1 MANKTFNLLDE
12 LNWITSGEPVSGDFR
27 TGNSIIP
34 GVANRVPRQLQGLIQ
49 AIAPMLSTDLGDFR
63 SIYIEEQEKLDL
75 RYNSIVILPK
85 KGGGEYA
92 IFQVER
98 TVANYRDKGY
108 CYVTNQTKTNIVI
121 DDIRDI
127 NDAKSQVTLAPGRS
141 IKLVP
146 FVYTS
151 RDTNLSVK
159 SESIGGFDGV
169 SLTSN
174 IETLPAPMSLP
185 KGITIWNTSTRA
197 RLIKKGNPDVNG
209 NNSGIMI
216 GISTGV
222 DVAAT
227 NGFSALL
234 IGINKLGVITLR
246 SSFNGAYIN
255 AYTEGDAEDGIITD
269 DRQVTADGRDANIQ
283 SGQIRWQ
290 PRYEIKP
297 TYNATSSKDGIVN
310 IFDER
315 VSPKDN
321 TVIGAQ
327 TYLAL
332 LDKLN
337 RLTSTVED
345 GRYTRNTSD
354 SQSKATTEDP
364 NTTRDSLILTNHR
377 NCPTEGRAYWVQT
390 YFNKNTRLRWQTATW
405 ADPNVRNGVTLV
417 YSRTAMG
424 EDGSNNQWTPWT
436 QINTPNQIDAAT
448 DNTFTGSN
456 TFNKSINVK
465 GLRENGGAH
474 INEGATNKN
483 APLYVDYEDNQL
495 VSNDSSVAYPLARV
509 KVNDSAFTTG
519 VVGNTRANNVTR
531 GYHSLVTPDGAKVW
545 SYMRNGDFVAN
556 HGDVINSNGEKLSD
570 AILYRGTTDNLDKSN
585 LQTGHYF
592 VGRTESD
599 KLRAQ
604 FIEEAAAQAI
614 TIPSDVDYQLLE
626 LNTAGQDMG
635 ILVGTGANVYL
646 RVNDT
651 GNNGG
656 EQSFPNVAWSQLIT
670 NRNVASTS
678 NVGAVKLASTW
689 KEQTQN
695 VVPVSMFRELVQKSI
710 LVGDGSYGENTNG
723 VNNLSNFEPWAS
735 SAVGTVDN
743 YQNIDT
749 HVRPGAYSSG
759 VILKLGQTN
768 NTNAKI
774 YIPHTQTKLHLDIG
788 QTRTMSR
795 QMCFYLRTS
804 YGDSTNKNDDGQKS
818 DWFKFLS
825 TDYFAGIPLPW
836 PAQWVPDGFLAMN
849 GAAFDKRRYPRLA
862 QLYPSGHL
870 PDLRGEFIRGWDA
883 NRGIDPG
890 RALLSWQK
898 DDDKARRADF
908 ASVDIG
914 GFEGV
919 FYNKNVDSSQTRV
932 YVPNA
937 ASTQFANTINNYD
950 ANAMVHTYK
959 IGTDAQRSRL
969 NPGENSW
976 YDYYVSLQWGS
987 GEQTRPRN
995 VAFQYIC
1002 YAA

>member
-1 MANKTFNLLDE
+1 MANKTFNLLNE

-98 TVANYRDKGY
+98 TLSNYRDKGY

-121 DDIRDI
+121 DDIRNI
-127 NDAKSQVTLAPGRS
+127 NDAKSQITLAPGRS
-141 IKLVP
+141 VKLVP

-159 SESIGGFDGV
+159 SESIGGFDGA

-185 KGITIWNTSTRA
+185 KGMTIWNTSTRA

-283 SGQIRWQ
+283 SGQSKWL

-310 IFDER
+310 IFDDR
-315 VSPKDN
+315 VTPKSN

-337 RLTSTVED
+337 RLTSTVENS
-345 GRYTRNTSD
+345 RYTRNTSD

-424 EDGSNNQWTPWT
+424 EDGSTNQWTPWT

-456 TFNKSINVK
+456 TFNKGINVK
-465 GLRENGGAH
+465 GLRANANAHVDEN
-474 INEGATNKN
+474 ATNGN
-483 APLYVDYEDNQL
+483 APLYVDYENNQL
-495 VSNDSSVAYPLARV
+495 ASNDGSYAYPLARV

-519 VVGNTRANNVTR
+519 VVGNTRANTVSK
-531 GYHSLVTPDGAKVW
+531 GYHSLVTPDGLRLW
-545 SYMRNGDFVAN
+545 FYFRNGDFLAN
-556 HGDVINSNGEKLSD
+556 SGDIINSNGEKLSD
-570 AILYRGTTDNLDKSN
+570 ALVWRGNTRTLDRAKLKS
-585 LQTGHYF
+585 GHYT
-592 VGRTESD
+592 VGWHGDD
-599 KLRAQ
+599 KLQAQ
-604 FIEEAAAQAI
+604 FIAEAEPQGI
-614 TIPSDVDYQLLE
+614 TIPASVDHQLLQI
-626 LNTAGQDMG
+626 NSNVQDFG
-635 ILVGTGANVYL
+635 ILVGGAQHIYL

-656 EQSFPNVAWSQLIT
+656 EQTYPNVSWSQLIT
-670 NRNVASTS
+670 NRNLASTTE
-678 NVGAVKLASTW
+678 VGAVKLASTW
-689 KEQTQN
+689 NEQTQN
-695 VVPVSMFRELVQKSI
+695 VVPVSMFRELIEKSV
-710 LVGDGSYGENTNG
+710 LVGDGNYDENTQG
-723 VNNLSNFEPWAS
+723 VTNLTNLEPWGS
-735 SAVGTVDN
+735 SAIGAVNN
-743 YQNIDT
+743 YQNIESHIRADV
-749 HVRPGAYSSG
+749 HHYGIV
-759 VILKLGQTN
+759 LKLGQNTY
-768 NTNAKI
+768 TNAKI
-774 YIPHTQTKLHLDIG
+774 YIPHANSTLYRDGTA
-788 QTRTMSR
+788 SR
-795 QMCFYLRTS
+795 LSCFYLRTS
-804 YGDSTNKNDDGQKS
+804 YQKNANDHGESDYKS

-836 PAQWVPDGFLAMN
+836 PAQWVPGGFLAMN
-849 GAAFDKRRYPRLA
+849 GATFDKSRYPRLA
-862 QLYPSGHL
+862 QLYPSGRL

-883 NRGIDPG
+883 NRGVDSG
-890 RALLSWQK
+890 RALLSWQNDAK
-898 DDDKARRADF
+898 KQTYIEFQHMDIQNSND
-908 ASVDIG
+908 SVING
-914 GFEGV
+914 EGH
-919 FYNKNVDSSQTRV
+919 QET
-932 YVPNA
+932 
-937 ASTQFANTINNYD
+937 
-950 ANAMVHTYK
+950 M
-959 IGTDAQRSRL
+959 
-969 NPGENSW
+969 
-976 YDYYVSLQWGS
+976 QWSDTGAGGS
-987 GEQTRPRN
+987 GQKGWFTQNVGKFNSYSVHAALGRQNDWYQMNDMLRKFWIGEGNETRPRN

>member
-98 TVANYRDKGY
+98 TLSNYRDKGY

-127 NDAKSQVTLAPGRS
+127 NDAKSQITLAPGRS

-159 SESIGGFDGV
+159 SESIGGFDGA

-209 NNSGIMI
+209 NNSGVMI

-246 SSFNGAYIN
+246 SSFNGAYTN

-283 SGQIRWQ
+283 SGQIKWQ

-310 IFDER
+310 IFDDR
-315 VSPKDN
+315 VTPKAN

-424 EDGSNNQWTPWT
+424 EDGANNQWTPWT

-456 TFNKSINVK
+456 TFNKGIKVK

-474 INEGATNKN
+474 VDEGATNKN
-483 APLYVDYEDNQL
+483 APLYVDYENNQL

-556 HGDVINSNGEKLSD
+556 HGDIITSGGEKLSD
-570 AILYRGTTDNLDKSN
+570 ALVWRGDTRKTDRTELKS
-585 LQTGHYF
+585 GHYT
-592 VGRTESD
+592 VGVQSDD
-599 KLRAQ
+599 KLQAQ
-604 FIEEAAAQAI
+604 FIAEAEAQNI
-614 TIPSDVDYQLLE
+614 TIPSSLDHQLLQV
-626 LNTAGQDMG
+626 NSPVQDFG
-635 ILVGTGANVYL
+635 LLIGGANYVYL

-656 EQSFPNVAWSQLIT
+656 DQSFPNVTWTQLIT
-670 NRNVASTS
+670 SRNLASTS
-678 NVGAVKLASTW
+678 NIGAVKLASSW

-695 VVPVSMFRELVQKSI
+695 VVPVSMFRELIEKSV
-710 LVGDGSYGENTNG
+710 LVGDGNYDDNTAG
-723 VNNLSNFEPWAS
+723 VSNLSNFEPWAS

-749 HVRPGAYSSG
+749 HVRPGAYSFG

-774 YIPHTQTKLHLDIG
+774 YIPHTQTKLHQDIG
-788 QTRTMSR
+788 PTRTMSR

-818 DWFKFLS
+818 DWFKFLA

-836 PAQWVPDGFLAMN
+836 PVHWVPDGFLAMN

-883 NRGIDPG
+883 NRGVDSG
-890 RALLSWQK
+890 RALLSWQN

-919 FYNKNVDSSQTRV
+919 FYTKNVNADDTRV
-932 YVPNA
+932 YVPNVKD
-937 ASTQFANTINNYD
+937 TQFARTIKNTNESWVY
-950 ANAMVHTYK
+950 TYK
-959 IGTDAQRSRL
+959 LGQDSQRGRM

-976 YDYYVSLQWGS
+976 YDYYISLQWGS

>member
-98 TVANYRDKGY
+98 TLANYRDKGY

-159 SESIGGFDGV
+159 AESIGGFDGV

-197 RLIKKGNPDVNG
+197 RLIKKGNPNVNG

-283 SGQIRWQ
+283 SGQIKWH

-310 IFDER
+310 IFDDR
-315 VSPKDN
+315 VSPKAN

-345 GRYTRNTSD
+345 SRYTRNTSD

-364 NTTRDSLILTNHR
+364 NITRDSLILTNHR

-456 TFNKSINVK
+456 TFNKGINVK

-474 INEGATNKN
+474 VNETASNTN
-483 APLYVDYEDNQL
+483 APLYVDYENSQL
-495 VSNDSSVAYPLARV
+495 VGNNSSVAYPLARV

-519 VVGNTRANNVTR
+519 VVGDNRNNNVTR

-545 SYMRNGDFVAN
+545 SYMRNGDFISN
-556 HGDVINSNGEKLSD
+556 HGDIITGTGEKLSE
-570 AILYRGTTDNLDKSN
+570 ALVYRGYSKTTNRSELKS
-585 LQTGHYF
+585 GHYV
-592 VGRTESD
+592 VGAQNEDTLRT
-599 KLRAQ
+599 Q
-604 FIEEAAAQAI
+604 FIDEAAAQNV
-614 TIPSDVDYQLLE
+614 TIRSDLDYQLLQV
-626 LNTAGQDMG
+626 NSDKQDFG
-635 ILVGTGANVYL
+635 ILVGTGADVFL

-656 EQSFPNVAWSQLIT
+656 DQSFPNVAWTQLIT
-670 NRNVASTS
+670 SRNLASTT
-678 NVGAVKLASTW
+678 NIGAVKLASTW

-695 VVPVSMFRELVQKSI
+695 VVPVSMFRELVEKSV
-710 LVGDGSYGENTNG
+710 LVGDGNYDENTRG
-723 VNNLSNFEPWAS
+723 VSNLSNLEPWGS
-735 SAVGTVDN
+735 SAVGIVNN
-743 YQNIDT
+743 YQNIES
-749 HVRPGAYSSG
+749 HVRPDAYG
-759 VILKLGQTN
+759 FGLILKLGQSIH
-768 NTNAKI
+768 TNAKI
-774 YIPHTQTKLHLDIG
+774 YIPHSGSKLHSDGGTNRL
-788 QTRTMSR
+788 
-795 QMCFYLRTS
+795 MCFFLRTS
-804 YGDSTNKNDDGQKS
+804 YGKNNTDKGENEHKS

-836 PAQWVPDGFLAMN
+836 PVQWVPDGFLAMN
-849 GAAFDKRRYPRLA
+849 GAPFDKRRYPRLA
-862 QLYPSGHL
+862 QLYPNGRL

-883 NRGIDPG
+883 NRGVDNNRP
-890 RALLSWQK
+890 LLSTQ
-898 DDDKARRADF
+898 DDAKKQTYIEFQHMDIQRSDP
-908 ASVDIG
+908 SVIRGDGDQSTMQWSGSGSNG
-914 GFEGV
+914 GEKGW
-919 FYNKNVDSSQTRV
+919 
-932 YVPNA
+932 
-937 ASTQFANTINNYD
+937 STQNVGIHNSYTMPLLTTGDPNGSQMNDMLRKFW
-950 ANAMVHTYK
+950 
-959 IGTDAQRSRL
+959 IGT
-969 NPGENSW
+969 GTE
-976 YDYYVSLQWGS
+976 
-987 GEQTRPRN
+987 TRPRN

>member
-63 SIYIEEQEKLDL
+63 SQYIEEQEKLDL

-98 TVANYRDKGY
+98 TLSNYRDKGY

-159 SESIGGFDGV
+159 SESIEGFDGA

-185 KGITIWNTSTRA
+185 KGITIWNTVTRA

-283 SGQIRWQ
+283 SGQSKWQ

-297 TYNATSSKDGIVN
+297 TYNASTTKDGIVN
-310 IFDER
+310 IFDDR
-315 VSPKDN
+315 VTPKAN

-345 GRYTRNTSD
+345 RRYTRNTSD

-456 TFNKSINVK
+456 TFNKGINVK
-465 GLRENGGAH
+465 GLRANAGAH
-474 INEGATNKN
+474 TTEGANNAN
-483 APLYVDYEDNQL
+483 APLYVDYENSQL
-495 VSNDSSVAYPLARV
+495 VSANGSYAYPLARV

-519 VVGNTRANNVTR
+519 VVGDNRNNNVTR

-545 SYMRNGDFVAN
+545 SYYRNGDFKASD
-556 HGDVINSNGEKLSD
+556 GDIINSNGEKLSD
-570 AILYRGTTDNLDKSN
+570 ALVYRGYSNKTDRTELKS
-585 LQTGHYF
+585 GHYI
-592 VGRTESD
+592 VGWHSND
-599 KLRAQ
+599 KLQGQ
-604 FIEEAAAQAI
+604 FIEEAAAQGL
-614 TIPSDVDYQLLE
+614 TIRENINHQLLQVNSE
-626 LNTAGQDMG
+626 KQDFG
-635 ILVGTGANVYL
+635 ILIGDAAEVYL

-656 EQSFPNVAWSQLIT
+656 EQTYPNVAWTQLIT
-670 NRNVASTS
+670 SKNVASTS
-678 NVGAVKLASTW
+678 SVGAVKLASTW

-695 VVPVSMFRELVQKSI
+695 VVPVSMFRELIEKSV
-710 LVGDGSYGENTNG
+710 LVGDGVYDSNSRG
-723 VNNLSNFEPWAS
+723 VTNLSNLEPWGS
-735 SAVGTVDN
+735 SA
-743 YQNIDT
+743 I
-749 HVRPGAYSSG
+749 GAIAGYAGIESHIRADIHPYG
-759 VILKLGQTN
+759 IIFKLGQN
-768 NTNAKI
+768 NYTNAKI
-774 YIPHTQTKLHLDIG
+774 YIPHGNSTLYKDG
-788 QTRTMSR
+788 DPSR
-795 QMCFYLRTS
+795 LSCFYLRTS
-804 YGDSTNKNDDGQKS
+804 HQKAANDRGESDYKS
-818 DWFKFLS
+818 DWFKYMS

-836 PAQWVPDGFLAMN
+836 PAHWVPGGFLAMN

-862 QLYPSGHL
+862 VLYPSGKL

-883 NRGIDPG
+883 NRGVDANRP
-890 RALLSWQK
+890 LLSNQ
-898 DDDKARRADF
+898 DDAKKQTYIEFQHMDIQRSDP
-908 ASVDIG
+908 SVIRGDGDQATMQWSGSGSNG
-914 GFEGV
+914 GEKGWSAQ
-919 FYNKNVDSSQTRV
+919 NVGIPNSYTMPLLTTGDPNGSQMNDMLRK
-932 YVPNA
+932 
-937 ASTQFANTINNYD
+937 FW
-950 ANAMVHTYK
+950 
-959 IGTDAQRSRL
+959 IGT
-969 NPGENSW
+969 GTE
-976 YDYYVSLQWGS
+976 
-987 GEQTRPRN
+987 TRPRN

>member
-98 TVANYRDKGY
+98 TLANYRDKGY

-121 DDIRDI
+121 DDICDI

-146 FVYTS
+146 FLYTS

-159 SESIGGFDGV
+159 AESIEGFDGA

-246 SSFNGAYIN
+246 SSFGGAYIN

-269 DRQVTADGRDANIQ
+269 DRQITADGRDANIQ
-283 SGQIRWQ
+283 SGQSKWQ

-297 TYNATSSKDGIVN
+297 TYNASTTKDGIVN

-315 VSPKDN
+315 VTPKAN

-345 GRYTRNTSD
+345 SRYTRNTSD
-354 SQSKATTEDP
+354 SQSKSTTEDP

-424 EDGSNNQWTPWT
+424 EDGSTNQWTPWT

-456 TFNKSINVK
+456 TFNKGINVK

-474 INEGATNKN
+474 VDEGATNKN
-483 APLYVDYEDNQL
+483 APLYADYENSQL
-495 VSNDSSVAYPLARV
+495 ASIDSSVAYPLARV
-509 KVNDSAFTTG
+509 KVNDGAFTTG
-519 VVGNTRANNVTR
+519 VVGKTKANNVTK
-531 GYHSLVTPDGAKVW
+531 GYHSLVTPDGMKLW

-556 HGDVINSNGEKLSD
+556 EGDVINSNGEKLSE
-570 AILYRGTTDNLDKSN
+570 ALVYRGYSNKTD
-585 LQTGHYF
+585 
-592 VGRTESD
+592 RTELKSGYYIVGWHSGD
-599 KLRAQ
+599 KLQGQ
-604 FIEEAAAQAI
+604 FIAEAAAQGL
-614 TIPSDVDYQLLE
+614 TIRENIDHQLLQV
-626 LNTAGQDMG
+626 NTEKQNFG
-635 ILVGTGANVYL
+635 ILVGDAAEVYL

-656 EQSFPNVAWSQLIT
+656 EQTYPNVAWTQLIT
-670 NRNVASTS
+670 SKNVASTN
-678 NVGAVKLASTW
+678 NVGVVKLASTW

-695 VVPVSMFRELVQKSI
+695 VVPVSMFKALIENTV
-710 LVGDGSYGENTNG
+710 LVGDGNYDENTQG
-723 VNNLSNFEPWAS
+723 VSNLSNLEPWGS
-735 SAVGTVDN
+735 SAIGVVNN
-743 YQNIDT
+743 YANIES
-749 HVRPGAYSSG
+749 HVRPDAYKFG
-759 VILKLGQTN
+759 VILKLGQGIH
-768 NTNAKI
+768 TNAKI
-774 YIPHTQTKLHLDIG
+774 YIPHSGSKLHLDG
-788 QTRTMSR
+788 GTNRL
-795 QMCFYLRTS
+795 MCFYLRTS
-804 YGDSTNKNDDGQKS
+804 YGKNNTDKGENEHKS

-825 TDYFAGIPLPW
+825 SDYFAGIPLPW
-836 PAQWVPDGFLAMN
+836 PVQWVPDGFLAMN
-849 GAAFDKRRYPRLA
+849 GASFDKRRYPRLA
-862 QLYPSGHL
+862 VLYPTGRL

-883 NRGIDPG
+883 NRGVDNNRP
-890 RALLSWQK
+890 LLSTQ
-898 DDDKARRADF
+898 DDAKKQTYIEFQHMDIQRSDP
-908 ASVDIG
+908 SVVIG
-914 GFEGV
+914 DGDQSTMQWSGSGANGGEKGW
-919 FYNKNVDSSQTRV
+919 
-932 YVPNA
+932 
-937 ASTQFANTINNYD
+937 STQNVGIHNSYTMPLLTTGDPNGSQMNDMLRKFW
-950 ANAMVHTYK
+950 
-959 IGTDAQRSRL
+959 IGKGT
-969 NPGENSW
+969 E
-976 YDYYVSLQWGS
+976 
-987 GEQTRPRN
+987 TRPRN

>member
-63 SIYIEEQEKLDL
+63 SQYIEEQEKLDL

-98 TVANYRDKGY
+98 TLSNYRDKGY

-283 SGQIRWQ
+283 SGQVKWQ

-310 IFDER
+310 IFDEH
-315 VSPKDN
+315 VTPKAN

-345 GRYTRNTSD
+345 RRYTRNTSD

-456 TFNKSINVK
+456 TFNKGINVK
-465 GLRENGGAH
+465 GLRENGGSH
-474 INEGATNKN
+474 INEDATNKN
-483 APLYVDYEDNQL
+483 APLYVDYENNQL

-556 HGDVINSNGEKLSD
+556 HGDIITSTGEKLSE
-570 AILYRGTTDNLDKSN
+570 ALVWRGNTRTLDRTALKS
-585 LQTGHYF
+585 GHYT
-592 VGRTESD
+592 VGVQSDD
-599 KLRAQ
+599 KLQAQ
-604 FIEEAAAQAI
+604 FIAEAEAQGL
-614 TIPSDVDYQLLE
+614 TIPSSLDHQLLQV
-626 LNTAGQDMG
+626 NSPVQDFG
-635 ILVGTGANVYL
+635 ILIGGANYVYL

-656 EQSFPNVAWSQLIT
+656 EQDAPNVAWSQLIT
-670 NRNVASTS
+670 SRNVASTS
-678 NVGAVKLASTW
+678 NVGAVKLATTW

-695 VVPVSMFRELVQKSI
+695 VVPVSMFRTLIENTI
-710 LVGDGSYGENTNG
+710 LVGDGNYDENTRG
-723 VNNLSNFEPWAS
+723 VSNLSNLEPWGS
-735 SAVGTVDN
+735 SAVGIVNN
-743 YQNIDT
+743 YQNIES
-749 HVRPGAYSSG
+749 HVRPDAYG
-759 VILKLGQTN
+759 FGIILKLGQSIH
-768 NTNAKI
+768 TNAKI
-774 YIPHTQTKLHLDIG
+774 YIPHSG
-788 QTRTMSR
+788 SR
-795 QMCFYLRTS
+795 LNYETPQNRSMCFYLRTS
-804 YGDSTNKNDDGQKS
+804 FQKTENDKGESEHKS

-825 TDYFAGIPLPW
+825 TDYLAGIPLPW
-836 PAQWVPDGFLAMN
+836 PLQEVPDGFLAMN
-849 GAAFDKRRYPRLA
+849 GAAFDKRRYPRLGM
-862 QLYPSGHL
+862 LYPNGRL

-890 RALLSWQK
+890 RALLSWQVDAK
-898 DDDKARRADF
+898 KQTYIEFQHMDIQRSDP
-908 ASVDIG
+908 SVIRGDGDQSTMQWSGSGSNG
-914 GFEGV
+914 GEKGW
-919 FYNKNVDSSQTRV
+919 
-932 YVPNA
+932 
-937 ASTQFANTINNYD
+937 STQNVGIYNSYTMPLLTTGDPNGSQMNDMLRKFW
-950 ANAMVHTYK
+950 
-959 IGTDAQRSRL
+959 IGT
-969 NPGENSW
+969 GTE
-976 YDYYVSLQWGS
+976 
-987 GEQTRPRN
+987 TRPRN

>member
-85 KGGGEYA
+85 KGGGEYS

-98 TVANYRDKGY
+98 TLSNYRDKGY

-146 FVYTS
+146 FLYTS

-159 SESIGGFDGV
+159 AESIDGFDGA

-197 RLIKKGNPDVNG
+197 RLIKKGNPYVNG

-297 TYNATSSKDGIVN
+297 TYNATSTKDGIVN

-315 VSPKDN
+315 VTPKAN

-345 GRYTRNTSD
+345 SRYTRNTSD

-364 NTTRDSLILTNHR
+364 NTTRDNLILTNHR

-456 TFNKSINVK
+456 TFNKGINVK

-474 INEGATNKN
+474 VNETASNTN
-483 APLYVDYEDNQL
+483 APLYVDYENSQL
-495 VSNDSSVAYPLARV
+495 VGNNSSVAYPLARV

-519 VVGNTRANNVTR
+519 VVGDNRNNNVTR

-545 SYMRNGDFVAN
+545 SYMRNGDFISN
-556 HGDVINSNGEKLSD
+556 HGDIITGTGEKLSE
-570 AILYRGTTDNLDKSN
+570 ALVYRGYSKTTNRSELKS
-585 LQTGHYF
+585 GHYV
-592 VGRTESD
+592 VGAQNEDTLRT
-599 KLRAQ
+599 Q
-604 FIEEAAAQAI
+604 FIDEAAAQNI
-614 TIPSDVDYQLLE
+614 TIRSDMDYQLLQV
-626 LNTAGQDMG
+626 NSDKQDFG
-635 ILVGTGANVYL
+635 ILVGTGADVFL

-656 EQSFPNVAWSQLIT
+656 DQSFPNVAWTQLIT
-670 NRNVASTS
+670 SRNLASTS
-678 NVGAVKLASTW
+678 NIGAVKLASTW

-695 VVPVSMFRELVQKSI
+695 VVPVSMFRELVEKSV
-710 LVGDGSYGENTNG
+710 LVGEGNYDENTLG
-723 VNNLSNFEPWAS
+723 VSNLSNLEPWGS
-735 SAVGTVDN
+735 SAVGIVNN
-743 YQNIDT
+743 YQNIES
-749 HVRPGAYSSG
+749 HVRPDAYG
-759 VILKLGQTN
+759 FGIILKLGQSIH
-768 NTNAKI
+768 TNAKI
-774 YIPHTQTKLHLDIG
+774 YIPHSGSKLHLDG
-788 QTRTMSR
+788 GTNRS
-795 QMCFYLRTS
+795 MCFFLRTS
-804 YGDSTNKNDDGQKS
+804 YGKNNTDKGENEHKS

-836 PAQWVPDGFLAMN
+836 PVQWVPDGFLAMN
-849 GAAFDKRRYPRLA
+849 GAPFDKRRYPRLA
-862 QLYPSGHL
+862 QLYSNGRL

-883 NRGIDPG
+883 NRGVDNNRP
-890 RALLSWQK
+890 LLSNQ
-898 DDDKARRADF
+898 DDAKKQTYIEFQHMDIQWSDP
-908 ASVDIG
+908 SVIRGDGDQSTMQWSGSGSNG
-914 GFEGV
+914 GEKGW
-919 FYNKNVDSSQTRV
+919 
-932 YVPNA
+932 
-937 ASTQFANTINNYD
+937 STQNVGIHNSYTMPLLTNGDPNGAQIND
-950 ANAMVHTYK
+950 MLRK
-959 IGTDAQRSRL
+959 FWIGT
-969 NPGENSW
+969 GTE
-976 YDYYVSLQWGS
+976 
-987 GEQTRPRN
+987 TRPRN

>member
-98 TVANYRDKGY
+98 TLANYRDKGY

-146 FVYTS
+146 FLYTS
-151 RDTNLSVK
+151 RDTALSVK
-159 SESIGGFDGV
+159 AESIEGFDGA

-283 SGQIRWQ
+283 SGQIKWQ

-297 TYNATSSKDGIVN
+297 TYNASTTKDGIVN
-310 IFDER
+310 IFDDR
-315 VSPKDN
+315 VTPKDN

-364 NTTRDSLILTNHR
+364 NTTRDSLILTNHH
-377 NCPTEGRAYWVQT
+377 NCPTKGRAYWVQT
-390 YFNKNTRLRWQTATW
+390 YFNKNIRLRWQTATW

-474 INEGATNKN
+474 VDEGATNKN
-483 APLYVDYEDNQL
+483 APLYVDYENNQL

-556 HGDVINSNGEKLSD
+556 HGDIINGTGEKLSE
-570 AILYRGTTDNLDKSN
+570 ALVYRGYSKTTNRSDLKS
-585 LQTGHYF
+585 GHYV
-592 VGRTESD
+592 VGAQNEDALRT
-599 KLRAQ
+599 Q
-604 FIEEAAAQAI
+604 FIDEAAAQDI
-614 TIPSDVDYQLLE
+614 TIRSDVDYQLLQV
-626 LNTAGQDMG
+626 NSDKQDFG
-635 ILVGTGANVYL
+635 ILVGTGADVYL

-651 GNNGG
+651 SNNGG

-670 NRNVASTS
+670 NRNIASTTS
-678 NVGAVKLASTW
+678 IGAVKLASTW

-695 VVPVSMFRELVQKSI
+695 VVPVSMFRELIEKSV
-710 LVGDGSYGENTNG
+710 LVGDGNYDENTRG
-723 VNNLSNFEPWAS
+723 VSNLSNLEPWGS
-735 SAVGTVDN
+735 SAIGVVNN
-743 YQNIDT
+743 YQNIES
-749 HVRPGAYSSG
+749 HVRPDAYRFG
-759 VILKLGQTN
+759 VILKLGQSIH
-768 NTNAKI
+768 TNAKI
-774 YIPHTQTKLHLDIG
+774 YIPHSGSKLHLDG
-788 QTRTMSR
+788 STNRL
-795 QMCFYLRTS
+795 MCFFLRTS
-804 YGDSTNKNDDGQKS
+804 YGKNNTDKGENEHKS
-818 DWFKFLS
+818 DWFKFLA

-836 PAQWVPDGFLAMN
+836 PVQWVPDGFLAMN
-849 GAAFDKRRYPRLA
+849 GATFDKRRYPRLA
-862 QLYPSGHL
+862 VLYPTGRL

-883 NRGIDPG
+883 NRGVDNNRP
-890 RALLSWQK
+890 LLSTQ
-898 DDDKARRADF
+898 DDAKKQTYIEFQHMDIQRSDP
-908 ASVDIG
+908 SVIRGDGDQSTMQWSGSGSNG
-914 GFEGV
+914 GEKGW
-919 FYNKNVDSSQTRV
+919 
-932 YVPNA
+932 
-937 ASTQFANTINNYD
+937 STQNVGIHNSYTMPLLTTGDPNGSQMNDMLRKFW
-950 ANAMVHTYK
+950 
-959 IGTDAQRSRL
+959 IGT
-969 NPGENSW
+969 GTE
-976 YDYYVSLQWGS
+976 
-987 GEQTRPRN
+987 TRPRN

>member
-27 TGNSIIP
+27 TGNSIIL

-98 TVANYRDKGY
+98 TLANYRDKGY

-146 FVYTS
+146 FLYTS

-159 SESIGGFDGV
+159 SESIGGFDGA

-197 RLIKKGNPDVNG
+197 RLIKKGNPEVNG

-255 AYTEGDAEDGIITD
+255 AYTEGDAEDGIIID

-315 VSPKDN
+315 VTPKAN

-345 GRYTRNTSD
+345 SRYTRNTSD

-405 ADPNVRNGVTLV
+405 SDPNVRNGVTLV

-456 TFNKSINVK
+456 TFNKGINVK

-474 INEGATNKN
+474 VNETASNTN
-483 APLYVDYEDNQL
+483 APLYVDYENSQL
-495 VSNDSSVAYPLARV
+495 VGNNSSVAYPLARV

-519 VVGNTRANNVTR
+519 VVGDNRNNNVTR

-545 SYMRNGDFVAN
+545 SYMRNGDFISN
-556 HGDVINSNGEKLSD
+556 HGDIITGTGEKLSE
-570 AILYRGTTDNLDKSN
+570 ALVYRGYSKTTNRSELKS
-585 LQTGHYF
+585 GHYV
-592 VGRTESD
+592 VGAQNEDTLRT
-599 KLRAQ
+599 Q
-604 FIEEAAAQAI
+604 FIDEAAAQNI
-614 TIPSDVDYQLLE
+614 TIRSDLDYQLLQV
-626 LNTAGQDMG
+626 NSYKQDFG
-635 ILVGTGANVYL
+635 ILVGTGADVFL

-656 EQSFPNVAWSQLIT
+656 DQSFPNVAWTQLIT
-670 NRNVASTS
+670 SRNLASTS
-678 NVGAVKLASTW
+678 NIGAVKLASTW

-695 VVPVSMFRELVQKSI
+695 VVPVSMFRELVEKSV
-710 LVGDGSYGENTNG
+710 LVGEGNYDENTRG
-723 VNNLSNFEPWAS
+723 VSNLSNLEPWGS
-735 SAVGTVDN
+735 SAIGIVNN

-749 HVRPGAYSSG
+749 HVRPDAYG
-759 VILKLGQTN
+759 FGIILKLGQSFH
-768 NTNAKI
+768 TNAKI
-774 YIPHTQTKLHLDIG
+774 YIPHSGSKLHLDG
-788 QTRTMSR
+788 GTNRS
-795 QMCFYLRTS
+795 MCFFLRTS
-804 YGDSTNKNDDGQKS
+804 YGKNNTDKGENEHKS

-836 PAQWVPDGFLAMN
+836 PVQWVPDGFLAMN
-849 GAAFDKRRYPRLA
+849 GAPFDKRRYPRLA
-862 QLYPSGHL
+862 QLYSNGRL

-883 NRGIDPG
+883 NRGVDNNRP
-890 RALLSWQK
+890 LLSNQ
-898 DDDKARRADF
+898 DDAKKQTYIEFQHMDIQRSDP
-908 ASVDIG
+908 SVIRGDGDQSTMQWSGSGSNG
-914 GFEGV
+914 GEKGW
-919 FYNKNVDSSQTRV
+919 
-932 YVPNA
+932 
-937 ASTQFANTINNYD
+937 STQNVGIHNSYTMPLLTTGDPNGSQMNDMLRKFW
-950 ANAMVHTYK
+950 
-959 IGTDAQRSRL
+959 IGT
-969 NPGENSW
+969 GTE
-976 YDYYVSLQWGS
+976 
-987 GEQTRPRN
+987 TRPRN

>member
-98 TVANYRDKGY
+98 TLSNYRDKGY

-121 DDIRDI
+121 NDIRDI

-141 IKLVP
+141 IKLIP

-159 SESIGGFDGV
+159 AESIEGFDGV

-197 RLIKKGNPDVNG
+197 RLIKKGTPEVNG

-255 AYTEGDAEDGIITD
+255 AYTEGDAEDGIIID

-283 SGQIRWQ
+283 SGQSRWQ

-315 VSPKDN
+315 VSPKSN

-345 GRYTRNTSD
+345 SRYTRNTSD
-354 SQSKATTEDP
+354 SQSKSTTEDP

-424 EDGSNNQWTPWT
+424 EDGANNQWTPWT
-436 QINTPNQIDAAT
+436 QINTANQIDAAT

-456 TFNKSINVK
+456 TFNKGIVAK
-465 GLRENGGAH
+465 GLRENAGAH
-474 INEGATNKN
+474 VNEGATNKN
-483 APLYVDYEDNQL
+483 APLYVDYENSQL
-495 VSNDSSVAYPLARV
+495 ASIDDSAAYPLARV

-531 GYHSLVTPDGAKVW
+531 GYHSLVTPDGTKVW

-556 HGDVINSNGEKLSD
+556 HGDIITGTGEKLSE
-570 AILYRGTTDNLDKSN
+570 ALVYRGYSKTTNRSELKSGYYVVGAQN
-585 LQTGHYF
+585 EDTLRTQF
-592 VGRTESD
+592 VD
-599 KLRAQ
+599 
-604 FIEEAAAQAI
+604 EAAAQNI
-614 TIPSDVDYQLLE
+614 TIRSDLDYQLLQV
-626 LNTAGQDMG
+626 NSDKQDFG
-635 ILVGTGANVYL
+635 ILVGTSDAVFL

-656 EQSFPNVAWSQLIT
+656 DQSFPNVAWTQLIT
-670 NRNVASTS
+670 SRNLASTT
-678 NVGAVKLASTW
+678 NIGAVKLASTW

-695 VVPVSMFRELVQKSI
+695 VVPVSMFRELVEKSV
-710 LVGDGSYGENTNG
+710 LVGDGNYDENTRG
-723 VNNLSNFEPWAS
+723 VSNLSNLEPWGS
-735 SAVGTVDN
+735 SAVGIVNN
-743 YQNIDT
+743 YQNIES
-749 HVRPGAYSSG
+749 HVRPDAYG
-759 VILKLGQTN
+759 FGIILKLGQSIH
-768 NTNAKI
+768 TNAKI
-774 YIPHTQTKLHLDIG
+774 YIPHSGSKLHSDGGTNRL
-788 QTRTMSR
+788 
-795 QMCFYLRTS
+795 MCFFLRTS
-804 YGDSTNKNDDGQKS
+804 YGKNNTDKGENEHKS

-836 PAQWVPDGFLAMN
+836 PVQWVPDGFLAMN
-849 GAAFDKRRYPRLA
+849 GAPFDKRRYPRLA
-862 QLYPSGHL
+862 QLYSNGRL

-883 NRGIDPG
+883 NRGVDNNRP
-890 RALLSWQK
+890 LLSNQ
-898 DDDKARRADF
+898 DDAKKQTYIEFQHMDIQRSDP
-908 ASVDIG
+908 SVIRGDGDQSTMQWSGSGSNG
-914 GFEGV
+914 GEKGW
-919 FYNKNVDSSQTRV
+919 
-932 YVPNA
+932 
-937 ASTQFANTINNYD
+937 STQNVGIHNSYTMPLLTTGDPNGSQMNDMLRKFW
-950 ANAMVHTYK
+950 
-959 IGTDAQRSRL
+959 IGT
-969 NPGENSW
+969 GTE
-976 YDYYVSLQWGS
+976 
-987 GEQTRPRN
+987 TRPRN

>member
-98 TVANYRDKGY
+98 TLSNYRDKGY

-159 SESIGGFDGV
+159 SESIEGFDGA

-222 DVAAT
+222 DTAAT

-283 SGQIRWQ
+283 SGQSKWQ

-315 VSPKDN
+315 VSPKAN

-345 GRYTRNTSD
+345 SRYTRNTSD

-364 NTTRDSLILTNHR
+364 NITRDSLILTNHR

-424 EDGSNNQWTPWT
+424 EDGANNQWTPWT

-456 TFNKSINVK
+456 TFNKGINVK
-465 GLRENGGAH
+465 GLRANAGAH
-474 INEGATNKN
+474 ITEGANNAN
-483 APLYVDYEDNQL
+483 APLYVDYENSQL
-495 VSNDSSVAYPLARV
+495 MSADGSHAYPLARV
-509 KVNDSAFTTG
+509 KLNDSAFTTG
-519 VVGNTRANNVTR
+519 VVGSNRNNTVTK
-531 GYHSLVTPDGAKVW
+531 GYHSLVTPDGMKLW
-545 SYMRNGDFVAN
+545 SYFRNGDFIAN
-556 HGDVINSNGEKLSD
+556 HGDIINGTGEKLSD
-570 AILYRGTTDNLDKSN
+570 ALVWRGNTRTLGRSN
-585 LQTGHYF
+585 LKSGHYT
-592 VGRTESD
+592 VGTQSDD
-599 KLRAQ
+599 KLQAQ
-604 FIEEAAAQAI
+604 FIAEAKPQGI
-614 TIPSDVDYQLLE
+614 TIPASVDHQLLQI
-626 LNTAGQDMG
+626 NSNIQDFG
-635 ILVGTGANVYL
+635 ILVGGAQHIYL

-656 EQSFPNVAWSQLIT
+656 EQTYPNVSWSQLIT
-670 NRNVASTS
+670 NRNLASTTE
-678 NVGAVKLASTW
+678 VGAVKLASTW
-689 KEQTQN
+689 DEQTQN
-695 VVPVSMFRELVQKSI
+695 VVPVSMFRELIKKSV
-710 LVGDGSYGENTNG
+710 LVEDGNYGENTLG
-723 VNNLSNFEPWAS
+723 VTNLTNLEPWGS
-735 SAVGTVDN
+735 SAIGAVNN
-743 YQNIDT
+743 YQNIESHIRADV
-749 HVRPGAYSSG
+749 HHYGIV
-759 VILKLGQTN
+759 LKLGQSTY
-768 NTNAKI
+768 TNAKI
-774 YIPHTQTKLHLDIG
+774 YIPHANSTLYRDGTA
-788 QTRTMSR
+788 SR
-795 QMCFYLRTS
+795 LSCFYLRTS
-804 YGDSTNKNDDGQKS
+804 YQKNANDHGESDYKS

-836 PAQWVPDGFLAMN
+836 PAQWVPGGFLAMN
-849 GAAFDKRRYPRLA
+849 GATFDKSRYPRLA
-862 QLYPSGHL
+862 QLYSSGRL

-883 NRGIDPG
+883 NRGVDANRP
-890 RALLSWQK
+890 LLSTQDDAKKQTYIEFQHMDIQNSDSGILRGDGDISTMQWSENGYYGGEKGWSTRNVGKYNSYSVAASLQK
-898 DDDKARRADF
+898 DAYAYQMNDMLRKF
-908 ASVDIG
+908 W
-914 GFEGV
+914 
-919 FYNKNVDSSQTRV
+919 
-932 YVPNA
+932 
-937 ASTQFANTINNYD
+937 
-950 ANAMVHTYK
+950 
-959 IGTDAQRSRL
+959 IGT
-969 NPGENSW
+969 GTE
-976 YDYYVSLQWGS
+976 
-987 GEQTRPRN
+987 TRPRN

>member
-98 TVANYRDKGY
+98 TLANYRDKGY

-146 FVYTS
+146 FLYTS
-151 RDTNLSVK
+151 RDTNLNVK
-159 SESIGGFDGV
+159 AESIEGFDGV

-174 IETLPAPMSLP
+174 LETLPAPMSLP
-185 KGITIWNTSTRA
+185 KGITVWNTSTRA

-222 DVAAT
+222 DTSAT

-246 SSFNGAYIN
+246 SSFGGAYNN

-283 SGQIRWQ
+283 SGQSKWQ

-297 TYNATSSKDGIVN
+297 TYNASTTKDGIVN
-310 IFDER
+310 IFDDR
-315 VSPKDN
+315 VTPKAN

-345 GRYTRNTSD
+345 SRYTRNTSD
-354 SQSKATTEDP
+354 SQSKSTTEDP

-456 TFNKSINVK
+456 TFNKGINVK

-474 INEGATNKN
+474 VDEGATNKN
-483 APLYVDYEDNQL
+483 APLYVDYENNQL

-519 VVGNTRANNVTR
+519 VVGNTRSNNVTR

-545 SYMRNGDFVAN
+545 SYMRNGDFISN
-556 HGDVINSNGEKLSD
+556 HGDVINSNGEKLSE
-570 AILYRGTTDNLDKSN
+570 ALVYRGYSKTTNRSDLKS
-585 LQTGHYF
+585 GHYV
-592 VGRTESD
+592 VGAQNEDTLRT
-599 KLRAQ
+599 Q
-604 FIEEAAAQAI
+604 FIDEAAAQDI
-614 TIPSDVDYQLLE
+614 TIRSDIDYQLLQV
-626 LNTAGQDMG
+626 NSDKQDFG
-635 ILVGTGANVYL
+635 ILVGTGDSVYL

-670 NRNVASTS
+670 SRNIASTS
-678 NVGAVKLASTW
+678 NIGAVKLASTW

-695 VVPVSMFRELVQKSI
+695 VVPVSMFKDLVGKSV
-710 LVGDGSYGENTNG
+710 LVGDGNYDENTRG
-723 VNNLSNFEPWAS
+723 VSNLSNLEPWGS
-735 SAVGTVDN
+735 SAVGIVNN
-743 YQNIDT
+743 YQNIES
-749 HVRPGAYSSG
+749 HVRPDAYDFG
-759 VILKLGQTN
+759 VILKLGQNN

-774 YIPHTQTKLHLDIG
+774 YIPHSGSKLHLDG
-788 QTRTMSR
+788 GTNRL
-795 QMCFYLRTS
+795 MCFFLRTS
-804 YGDSTNKNDDGQKS
+804 YGKNNTDKGENEHKS

-849 GAAFDKRRYPRLA
+849 GAPFDKRRYPRLA
-862 QLYPSGHL
+862 QLYHSGTL

-883 NRGIDPG
+883 NRGVDANRG
-890 RALLSWQK
+890 LLSHQNDAK
-898 DDDKARRADF
+898 KETYIEF
-908 ASVDIG
+908 QHMDIQNSDQAIVRGEGSQSTMQWSERGEYG
-914 GFEGV
+914 GERGWSTRNV
-919 FYNKNVDSSQTRV
+919 GKYNSYST
-932 YVPNA
+932 A
-937 ASTQFANTINNYD
+937 ASLIQNTY
-950 ANAMVHTYK
+950 TYQMNDLLRK
-959 IGTDAQRSRL
+959 FWIGEG
-969 NPGENSW
+969 NE
-976 YDYYVSLQWGS
+976 
-987 GEQTRPRN
+987 TRPRN

>member
-98 TVANYRDKGY
+98 TLSNYRDKGY

-159 SESIGGFDGV
+159 AESIEGFDGA

-255 AYTEGDAEDGIITD
+255 AYTEGDAEDGIIID
-269 DRQVTADGRDANIQ
+269 DRQITADGRDANIQ

-315 VSPKDN
+315 VSPKAN

-345 GRYTRNTSD
+345 SRYTRNTSD

-456 TFNKSINVK
+456 TFNKGINVK
-465 GLRENGGAH
+465 GLRENGGSH
-474 INEGATNKN
+474 INEDATNKN
-483 APLYVDYEDNQL
+483 APLYVDYENNQL
-495 VSNDSSVAYPLARV
+495 VSSDSSVAYPLARV

-519 VVGNTRANNVTR
+519 VVGNTRASNVTR

-556 HGDVINSNGEKLSD
+556 HGDIITGTGEKLSE
-570 AILYRGTTDNLDKSN
+570 ALVYRGYSKTTNRSELKS
-585 LQTGHYF
+585 GHYI
-592 VGRTESD
+592 VGAQNEDTLRT
-599 KLRAQ
+599 Q
-604 FIEEAAAQAI
+604 FIDEADAQNI
-614 TIPSDVDYQLLE
+614 TIRSDMDYQLLQV
-626 LNTAGQDMG
+626 NSYKQDFG
-635 ILVGTGANVYL
+635 ILVGTGADVFL

-656 EQSFPNVAWSQLIT
+656 DQSFPNVAWTQLIT
-670 NRNVASTS
+670 SRNLASTT
-678 NVGAVKLASTW
+678 NIGAVKLASTW

-695 VVPVSMFRELVQKSI
+695 VVPVSMFRELVEKSV
-710 LVGDGSYGENTNG
+710 LVGDGVYDENTRG
-723 VNNLSNFEPWAS
+723 VSNLSNLEPWGS

-743 YQNIDT
+743 YQNIES
-749 HVRPGAYSSG
+749 HVRPDAYG
-759 VILKLGQTN
+759 FGIILKLGQSIH
-768 NTNAKI
+768 TNAKI
-774 YIPHTQTKLHLDIG
+774 YIPHSGSKLHLDG
-788 QTRTMSR
+788 GTNRS
-795 QMCFYLRTS
+795 MCFFLRTS
-804 YGDSTNKNDDGQKS
+804 YGKNNTDKGENEHKS

-836 PAQWVPDGFLAMN
+836 PVQWVPDGFLTMN
-849 GAAFDKRRYPRLA
+849 GAPFDKRRYPRLA
-862 QLYPSGHL
+862 QLYSNGRL

-883 NRGIDPG
+883 NRGVDNNRP
-890 RALLSWQK
+890 LLSNQ
-898 DDDKARRADF
+898 DDAKKQTYIEFQHMDIQQSNH
-908 ASVDIG
+908 SVIRGDGDQSTMQWSDSGSKG
-914 GFEGV
+914 GEKGW
-919 FYNKNVDSSQTRV
+919 
-932 YVPNA
+932 
-937 ASTQFANTINNYD
+937 STQNVGIYNSYTMPLLTTGDPNGSQMNDMLRKFW
-950 ANAMVHTYK
+950 
-959 IGTDAQRSRL
+959 IGT
-969 NPGENSW
+969 GTE
-976 YDYYVSLQWGS
+976 
-987 GEQTRPRN
+987 TRPRN

>member
-98 TVANYRDKGY
+98 TLSNYRDKGY

-127 NDAKSQVTLAPGRS
+127 NDTKSQVTLAPGRS
-141 IKLVP
+141 IKLIP

-159 SESIGGFDGV
+159 AESIEGFDGI

-185 KGITIWNTSTRA
+185 KGITVWNTSTRA

-283 SGQIRWQ
+283 SGQSKWQ

-315 VSPKDN
+315 VSPKAN

-345 GRYTRNTSD
+345 SRYTRNTSD

-424 EDGSNNQWTPWT
+424 EDGANNQWTPWT

-456 TFNKSINVK
+456 TFNKGIVAK

-483 APLYVDYEDNQL
+483 APLYVDYENNQL
-495 VSNDSSVAYPLARV
+495 LSIDDSVAYPLARV

-556 HGDVINSNGEKLSD
+556 HGDVITSGGEKLSE
-570 AILYRGTTDNLDKSN
+570 ALVYRGTTENLDRSN

-592 VGRTESD
+592 VGRTAND
-599 KLRAQ
+599 KLRSQ
-604 FIEEAAAQAI
+604 FIEEASAQDI
-614 TIPSDVDYQLLE
+614 TISDKIDYQLLE

-635 ILVGTGANVYL
+635 ILVGDAGLVYL

-656 EQSFPNVAWSQLIT
+656 EQTYPNVAWTQLIT
-670 NRNVASTS
+670 NKNVASTS
-678 NVGAVKLASTW
+678 KIGAVQLASTW
-689 KEQTQN
+689 KEKTQN
-695 VVPVSMFRELVQKSI
+695 VVPVSMFRTLIENCV
-710 LVGDGSYGENTNG
+710 LVGDGSYDENSAG
-723 VNNLSNFEPWAS
+723 VSNLSNLEPWGS
-735 SAVGTVDN
+735 SAVGMVND
-743 YQNIDT
+743 YQNIES
-749 HVRPGAYSSG
+749 HVRPDTYRYG
-759 VILKLGQTN
+759 VILKLGSGRF
-768 NTNAKI
+768 TNAKI
-774 YIPHTQTKLHLDIG
+774 YIPHSTSDVAHNSNQRRL
-788 QTRTMSR
+788 S
-795 QMCFYLRTS
+795 CFYLRTS
-804 YGDSTNKNDDGQKS
+804 YGKNATDRGESDYKS
-818 DWFKFLS
+818 DWFKYLS

-836 PAQWVPDGFLAMN
+836 PLQEVPDGFLAMN
-849 GAAFDKRRYPRLA
+849 GATFDKRRYPRLA
-862 QLYPSGHL
+862 MLYPSGKL

-883 NRGIDPG
+883 NRGVDPG
-890 RALLSWQK
+890 RDLLSWQV
-898 DDDKARRADF
+898 DDDKKRRVDF
-908 ASVDIG
+908 SSVDVG
-914 GFEGV
+914 GYEGV
-919 FYNKNVDSSQTRV
+919 FYDKNVDSSQTRV
-932 YVPNA
+932 YVPNQ
-937 ASTQFANTINNYD
+937 TQAVYGNKITNSND
-950 ANAMVHTYK
+950 SWVHTYK
-959 IGTDAQRSRL
+959 VGTPSQRGKL
-969 NPGENSW
+969 IPGENSW

-987 GEQTRPRN
+987 GDQTRPRN

>member
-98 TVANYRDKGY
+98 TLSNYRDKGY

-197 RLIKKGNPDVNG
+197 RLIKKGNPEVNG

-255 AYTEGDAEDGIITD
+255 AYTEGDAEDGIIID

-283 SGQIRWQ
+283 SGQSKWQ

-310 IFDER
+310 IFDDR
-315 VSPKDN
+315 VTPKAN

-345 GRYTRNTSD
+345 RRYTRNTSD

-424 EDGSNNQWTPWT
+424 EDGSTNQWTPWT

-456 TFNKSINVK
+456 TFNKGINVK

-474 INEGATNKN
+474 INEDATNKN

-545 SYMRNGDFVAN
+545 SYMRNGDFIAN
-556 HGDVINSNGEKLSD
+556 HGDVINSNGEKLSN

-604 FIEEAAAQAI
+604 FIEEAAAQDI

-710 LVGDGSYGENTNG
+710 LVGDGNYDENTKG
-723 VNNLSNFEPWAS
+723 VSNLSNFEPWAS

-749 HVRPGAYSSG
+749 HVRPGAYSFG
-759 VILKLGQTN
+759 IILKLGQTN

-795 QMCFYLRTS
+795 MMCFYLRTS

-836 PAQWVPDGFLAMN
+836 PVQWVPDGFLSMN
-849 GAAFDKRRYPRLA
+849 GAAFDKRRYSRLA

-883 NRGIDPG
+883 NRGIDSG
-890 RALLSWQK
+890 RALLSWQNDAK
-898 DDDKARRADF
+898 KQTYIEFQHMDIQNSNDSAINGEGHQETMQWSDTGEGGTGQKGWF
-908 ASVDIG
+908 TQNVGKFNSYSVHAALGRQNDWYQMNDMLRKFWIG
-914 GFEGV
+914 EG
-919 FYNKNVDSSQTRV
+919 T
-932 YVPNA
+932 
-937 ASTQFANTINNYD
+937 
-950 ANAMVHTYK
+950 
-959 IGTDAQRSRL
+959 
-969 NPGENSW
+969 E
-976 YDYYVSLQWGS
+976 
-987 GEQTRPRN
+987 TRPRN

>member
-63 SIYIEEQEKLDL
+63 SQYIEEQEKLDL

-98 TVANYRDKGY
+98 TLSNYRDKGY

-283 SGQIRWQ
+283 SGQVKWQ

-310 IFDER
+310 IFDEH
-315 VSPKDN
+315 VTPKAN

-345 GRYTRNTSD
+345 RRYTRNTSD

-456 TFNKSINVK
+456 TFNKGINVK
-465 GLRENGGAH
+465 GLRENGGSH
-474 INEGATNKN
+474 INEDATNKN
-483 APLYVDYEDNQL
+483 APLYVDYENNQL

-556 HGDVINSNGEKLSD
+556 HGDIITSTGEKLSE
-570 AILYRGTTDNLDKSN
+570 ALVWRGNTRTLDRTALKS
-585 LQTGHYF
+585 GHYT
-592 VGRTESD
+592 VGVQSDD
-599 KLRAQ
+599 KLQAQ
-604 FIEEAAAQAI
+604 FIAEAEAQGL
-614 TIPSDVDYQLLE
+614 TIPSSLDHQLLQV
-626 LNTAGQDMG
+626 NSPVQDFG
-635 ILVGTGANVYL
+635 ILIGSANYVYL

-656 EQSFPNVAWSQLIT
+656 EQDAPNVAWSQLIT
-670 NRNVASTS
+670 SRNVASTS
-678 NVGAVKLASTW
+678 NVGAVKLATTW

-695 VVPVSMFRELVQKSI
+695 VVPVSMFRTLIENTI
-710 LVGDGSYGENTNG
+710 LVGDGDYDENTRG
-723 VNNLSNFEPWAS
+723 VSNLSNLEPWGS
-735 SAVGTVDN
+735 SAVGIVNN
-743 YQNIDT
+743 YQNIES
-749 HVRPGAYSSG
+749 HVRPDAYG
-759 VILKLGQTN
+759 FGIILKLGQSIH
-768 NTNAKI
+768 TNAKI
-774 YIPHTQTKLHLDIG
+774 YIPHSG
-788 QTRTMSR
+788 SR
-795 QMCFYLRTS
+795 LNYETPQNRSMCFYLRTS
-804 YGDSTNKNDDGQKS
+804 FQKTENDKGESEHKS

-825 TDYFAGIPLPW
+825 TDYLAGIPLPW
-836 PAQWVPDGFLAMN
+836 PLQEVPDGFLAMN
-849 GAAFDKRRYPRLA
+849 GAAFDKRRYPRLGM
-862 QLYPSGHL
+862 LYPNGRL

-890 RALLSWQK
+890 RALLSWQV
-898 DDDKARRADF
+898 DDDKRRRVDF

-914 GFEGV
+914 GYEGT
-919 FYNKNVDSSQTRV
+919 FNDRYVDTSQTRV
-932 YVPNA
+932 YVPNQG
-937 ASTQFANTINNYD
+937 TQLGTSISNGPGSW
-950 ANAMVHTYK
+950 VHTYK
-959 IGTDAQRSRL
+959 IGTDAQRGKL

-987 GEQTRPRN
+987 GDQTRPRN

>member
-98 TVANYRDKGY
+98 TLSNYRDKGY

-255 AYTEGDAEDGIITD
+255 AYTEGDDEDGIITD

-283 SGQIRWQ
+283 SGQSKWH

-297 TYNATSSKDGIVN
+297 TYNATPSKDGIVN

-315 VSPKDN
+315 VSPKAN

-345 GRYTRNTSD
+345 SRYTKNTSD

-364 NTTRDSLILTNHR
+364 NTTRDSLILSNHR
-377 NCPTEGRAYWVQT
+377 NCPTEGHAYWVQT

-424 EDGSNNQWTPWT
+424 KDGSNNQWTPWT

-456 TFNKSINVK
+456 TFNKGINVK

-483 APLYVDYEDNQL
+483 APLYVDYENNQL

-519 VVGNTRANNVTR
+519 VVGNNRNNNVTR

-545 SYMRNGDFVAN
+545 SYMRNGDFISN
-556 HGDVINSNGEKLSD
+556 HGDIITGTGEKLSE
-570 AILYRGTTDNLDKSN
+570 ALVYRGYSKTTNRSDLKS
-585 LQTGHYF
+585 GHYV
-592 VGRTESD
+592 VGAQNEDTLRT
-599 KLRAQ
+599 Q
-604 FIEEAAAQAI
+604 FIDEAAAQNI
-614 TIPSDVDYQLLE
+614 TIRSDIDYQLLQV
-626 LNTAGQDMG
+626 NSNIQDFG
-635 ILVGTGANVYL
+635 ILVGSSDAVFL

-656 EQSFPNVAWSQLIT
+656 DQSFPNVTWTQLIT
-670 NRNVASTS
+670 SRNLASTT
-678 NVGAVKLASTW
+678 NIGAVKLASTW

-695 VVPVSMFRELVQKSI
+695 VVPVSMFRELVEKSV
-710 LVGDGSYGENTNG
+710 LVGDGNYDENTRG
-723 VNNLSNFEPWAS
+723 VSNLSNLEPWGS
-735 SAVGTVDN
+735 SAVGIVNN
-743 YQNIDT
+743 YQNIES
-749 HVRPGAYSSG
+749 HVRPDAYG
-759 VILKLGQTN
+759 FGIILKLGQSIH
-768 NTNAKI
+768 TNAKI
-774 YIPHTQTKLHLDIG
+774 YIPHSGSKLHSDGGTNRL
-788 QTRTMSR
+788 
-795 QMCFYLRTS
+795 MCFFLRTS
-804 YGDSTNKNDDGQKS
+804 YGKNNTDKGENEHKS

-836 PAQWVPDGFLAMN
+836 PVQWVPDGFLAMN
-849 GAAFDKRRYPRLA
+849 GAPFDKIRYPRLA
-862 QLYPSGHL
+862 QLYPNGRL

-883 NRGIDPG
+883 NRGVDNNRP
-890 RALLSWQK
+890 LLSTQ
-898 DDDKARRADF
+898 DDAKKQTYIEFQHMDIQQSDP
-908 ASVDIG
+908 SVIRGDGDQSTMQWSGSGSNG
-914 GFEGV
+914 GEKGW
-919 FYNKNVDSSQTRV
+919 
-932 YVPNA
+932 
-937 ASTQFANTINNYD
+937 STQNVGIYNSYTMPLLTTGDPNGSQMNDILRKFW
-950 ANAMVHTYK
+950 
-959 IGTDAQRSRL
+959 IGT
-969 NPGENSW
+969 GTE
-976 YDYYVSLQWGS
+976 
-987 GEQTRPRN
+987 TRPRN

>member
-85 KGGGEYA
+85 KGGGGYA

-98 TVANYRDKGY
+98 TLANYRDKGY

-146 FVYTS
+146 FLYTS
-151 RDTNLSVK
+151 RDTNLRVK
-159 SESIGGFDGV
+159 AESIEGFDGV

-185 KGITIWNTSTRA
+185 KGITVWNTSTRA

-283 SGQIRWQ
+283 SGQSKWQ

-297 TYNATSSKDGIVN
+297 TYNASTTKDGIVN
-310 IFDER
+310 IFDDR
-315 VSPKDN
+315 VTPKAN

-345 GRYTRNTSD
+345 SRYTRNTSD

-405 ADPNVRNGVTLV
+405 ADPNVRNGVTLL

-456 TFNKSINVK
+456 TFNKGINVK
-465 GLRENGGAH
+465 GLRANAGAH
-474 INEGATNKN
+474 VAEGATNNN
-483 APLYVDYEDNQL
+483 APLYVDYENSQLAVDNG
-495 VSNDSSVAYPLARV
+495 SNAYPLARV

-519 VVGNTRANNVTR
+519 VVGSTRANNVTK
-531 GYHSLVTPDGAKVW
+531 GYHSLVTPDGMKLW
-545 SYMRNGDFVAN
+545 SYMRNGDFLAN
-556 HGDVINSNGEKLSD
+556 HGDIINGTGEKLSD
-570 AILYRGTTDNLDKSN
+570 ALVYRGYSKTTNRSDLKS
-585 LQTGHYF
+585 GHYV
-592 VGRTESD
+592 VGVQNEDTLRT
-599 KLRAQ
+599 Q
-604 FIEEAAAQAI
+604 FIDEAAAQNI
-614 TIPSDVDYQLLE
+614 TIRSDMDYQLLQV
-626 LNTAGQDMG
+626 NSDKQDFG
-635 ILVGTGANVYL
+635 ILVGTGADVFL

-656 EQSFPNVAWSQLIT
+656 DQSFPNVTWTQLIT
-670 NRNVASTS
+670 SRNLASTS
-678 NVGAVKLASTW
+678 NIGAVKLASSW

-695 VVPVSMFRELVQKSI
+695 VVPVSMFRELIEKSV
-710 LVGDGSYGENTNG
+710 LVGDGNYDENTRG
-723 VNNLSNFEPWAS
+723 VSNLSNLEPWGS
-735 SAVGTVDN
+735 SAVGIVNN
-743 YQNIDT
+743 YQNIES
-749 HVRPGAYSSG
+749 HVRPDAYG
-759 VILKLGQTN
+759 FGIILKLGQSSH
-768 NTNAKI
+768 TNAKI
-774 YIPHTQTKLHLDIG
+774 YIPHSGSKLHSDGGTNRL
-788 QTRTMSR
+788 
-795 QMCFYLRTS
+795 MCFFLRTS
-804 YGDSTNKNDDGQKS
+804 YGKNNTDKGENEHKS

-836 PAQWVPDGFLAMN
+836 PVQWVPDGFLAMN
-849 GAAFDKRRYPRLA
+849 GAPFDKRRYPRLA
-862 QLYPSGHL
+862 QLYSNGRL

-883 NRGIDPG
+883 NRGVDNNRP
-890 RALLSWQK
+890 LLSNQ
-898 DDDKARRADF
+898 DDAKKQTYIEFQHMDIQRSDP
-908 ASVDIG
+908 SVIRGDGDQSTMQWSGSGSNG
-914 GFEGV
+914 GEKGW
-919 FYNKNVDSSQTRV
+919 
-932 YVPNA
+932 
-937 ASTQFANTINNYD
+937 STQNVGIHNSYTMPLLTTGDPNGSQMNDMLRKFW
-950 ANAMVHTYK
+950 
-959 IGTDAQRSRL
+959 IGT
-969 NPGENSW
+969 GTE
-976 YDYYVSLQWGS
+976 
-987 GEQTRPRN
+987 TRPRN

>member
-98 TVANYRDKGY
+98 TLSNYRDKGY
-108 CYVTNQTKTNIVI
+108 CYVTNQTKTDIVI

-141 IKLVP
+141 VKLIP

-185 KGITIWNTSTRA
+185 KGITLWNTSTRA

-283 SGQIRWQ
+283 SGQSKWL

-315 VSPKDN
+315 VSPKAN

-456 TFNKSINVK
+456 TFNKGINVK

-474 INEGATNKN
+474 INESATNKN

-519 VVGNTRANNVTR
+519 VVGSTRANNVTK
-531 GYHSLVTPDGAKVW
+531 GYHSLVTPDGMKLW

-556 HGDVINSNGEKLSD
+556 HGDVINSNNEKLSE
-570 AILYRGTTDNLDKSN
+570 ALVYRGYSKTTNRSDLKS
-585 LQTGHYF
+585 GHYV
-592 VGRTESD
+592 VGAQNEDTLRT
-599 KLRAQ
+599 Q
-604 FIEEAAAQAI
+604 FIDEAAAQDI
-614 TIPSDVDYQLLE
+614 TLPSDIDYQLLQV
-626 LNTAGQDMG
+626 NSDKQDFG

-656 EQSFPNVAWSQLIT
+656 EQSYPDVTWSQLIT
-670 NRNVASTS
+670 SRNVASTD

-689 KEQTQN
+689 KEQTRN
-695 VVPVSMFRELVQKSI
+695 VVPVSMFRELIENTV
-710 LVGDGSYGENTNG
+710 LVGDGNYDDNTAG
-723 VNNLSNFEPWAS
+723 VSNLSNFEPWAS

-749 HVRPGAYSSG
+749 HVRPGAYSFG

-774 YIPHTQTKLHLDIG
+774 YIPHTQTKLHQDIG
-788 QTRTMSR
+788 PTRTMSR

-804 YGDSTNKNDDGQKS
+804 YGNSTNKNDDGQKS

-825 TDYFAGIPLPW
+825 SDYFAGIPLPW
-836 PAQWVPDGFLAMN
+836 PVHWVPDGFLAMN

-862 QLYPSGHL
+862 QLYPSGRL

-883 NRGIDPG
+883 NRGVDSG
-890 RALLSWQK
+890 RYLLSYQ
-898 DDDKARRADF
+898 
-908 ASVDIG
+908 G
-914 GFEGV
+914 
-919 FYNKNVDSSQTRV
+919 
-932 YVPNA
+932 
-937 ASTQFANTINNYD
+937 D
-950 ANAMVHTYK
+950 AIRNITGS
-959 IGTDAQRSRL
+959 IGTDNGWIFRNPTGAIFDPYNGNNIQRLRALTTPEGLGNDGRSIGWI
-969 NPGENSW
+969 NFDASKVVPTANEN
-976 YDYYVSLQWGS
+976 
-987 GEQTRPRN
+987 RPRN

>member
-98 TVANYRDKGY
+98 TLLNYRDKGY

-151 RDTNLSVK
+151 RDTNLNVK
-159 SESIGGFDGV
+159 AESIGGFDGV

-185 KGITIWNTSTRA
+185 KGITVWNTSTRA

-255 AYTEGDAEDGIITD
+255 AYTEGDDEDGIITD

-283 SGQIRWQ
+283 SGQSKWQ

-315 VSPKDN
+315 VSPKAN

-345 GRYTRNTSD
+345 SRYTRNTSD

-377 NCPTEGRAYWVQT
+377 NCPTEGRVYWVQT

-424 EDGSNNQWTPWT
+424 ENGSNNQWTPWT

-456 TFNKSINVK
+456 TFNKGINVK

-474 INEGATNKN
+474 TNEGATNKN
-483 APLYVDYEDNQL
+483 APLYVDYENNQL

-556 HGDVINSNGEKLSD
+556 HGDIITGTGEKLSE
-570 AILYRGTTDNLDKSN
+570 ALVWRGNTRTLDRTELKS
-585 LQTGHYF
+585 GHYT
-592 VGRTESD
+592 VGVQSDD
-599 KLRAQ
+599 KLQAQ
-604 FIEEAAAQAI
+604 FIAEAKAQGL
-614 TIPSDVDYQLLE
+614 TIPSSLDHQLLQV
-626 LNTAGQDMG
+626 NSPVQDFG
-635 ILVGTGANVYL
+635 LLIGGANYVYL

-656 EQSFPNVAWSQLIT
+656 EQAAPNVAWSQLIT
-670 NRNVASTS
+670 SKNVATTD
-678 NVGAVKLASTW
+678 NVGAVKLATTW

-695 VVPVSMFRELVQKSI
+695 VVPVNMFRTLIENTI
-710 LVGDGSYGENTNG
+710 LVGDGTYDENTRG
-723 VNNLSNFEPWAS
+723 VSNLSNLEPWGS
-735 SAVGTVDN
+735 SAVGVVNN
-743 YQNIDT
+743 YTNIDS
-749 HVRPGAYSSG
+749 HVRQDAYPYG
-759 VILKLGQTN
+759 IAFKLGQSN
-768 NTNAKI
+768 YTNAKI
-774 YIPHTQTKLHLDIG
+774 YIPHSG
-788 QTRTMSR
+788 SR
-795 QMCFYLRTS
+795 LNYETPQKRSMCFYLRTS
-804 YGDSTNKNDDGQKS
+804 FQKTENDKGESEHKS

-825 TDYFAGIPLPW
+825 TDYLAGIPLPW
-836 PAQWVPDGFLAMN
+836 PVQWVPDGFLAMN

-862 QLYPSGHL
+862 LLYPSGNL

-883 NRGIDPG
+883 NRGIDLG
-890 RALLSWQK
+890 RALLSWQV
-898 DDDKARRADF
+898 DDDKRRRVDF

-914 GFEGV
+914 GYEGT
-919 FYNKNVDSSQTRV
+919 FNDRYVDTSQTRV
-932 YVPNA
+932 YVPNQG
-937 ASTQFANTINNYD
+937 TQPGTSISNGSGSR
-950 ANAMVHTYK
+950 VHTYK
-959 IGTDAQRSRL
+959 IGADSQRGKL

>member
-85 KGGGEYA
+85 KGGGEYT

-98 TVANYRDKGY
+98 TLSNYRDKGY

-141 IKLVP
+141 IKLIP

-159 SESIGGFDGV
+159 SESIGGFDGA

-197 RLIKKGNPDVNG
+197 RLIKKGNPEVNG

-283 SGQIRWQ
+283 SGQSRWQ

-310 IFDER
+310 IFDDR
-315 VSPKDN
+315 VTPKAN

-345 GRYTRNTSD
+345 RRYTRNTSD

-424 EDGSNNQWTPWT
+424 EDGANNQWTPWT
-436 QINTPNQIDAAT
+436 RINTPNQIDAAT

-456 TFNKSINVK
+456 TFNKGINVK
-465 GLRENGGAH
+465 GLRANAGAH
-474 INEGATNKN
+474 TTEDANNAN
-483 APLYVDYEDNQL
+483 APLYVDYENSQL
-495 VSNDSSVAYPLARV
+495 VSANGSYAYPLARV
-509 KVNDSAFTTG
+509 KVKDSAFTTG
-519 VVGNTRANNVTR
+519 VVGDTKANNVTG

-545 SYMRNGDFVAN
+545 SYYRNGDFKASD
-556 HGDVINSNGEKLSD
+556 GDIINSNGEKLSD
-570 AILYRGTTDNLDKSN
+570 ALVYRGYSNKTDRTELKS
-585 LQTGHYF
+585 GHYI
-592 VGRTESD
+592 VGWHSND
-599 KLRAQ
+599 ILQGQ
-604 FIEEAAAQAI
+604 FIEEAAAQGL
-614 TIPSDVDYQLLE
+614 TIRENIDHQLLQVNSE
-626 LNTAGQDMG
+626 KQDFG
-635 ILVGTGANVYL
+635 ILIGDAAEVYL

-656 EQSFPNVAWSQLIT
+656 EQTYPNVAWTQLIT
-670 NRNVASTS
+670 SKNVASTS
-678 NVGAVKLASTW
+678 SVGAVKLASTW

-695 VVPVSMFRELVQKSI
+695 VVPVSMFRTLIENTI
-710 LVGDGSYGENTNG
+710 IVGDGNYDENTQG
-723 VNNLSNFEPWAS
+723 VSNLSNLEPWGS
-735 SAVGTVDN
+735 SAIGTVND
-743 YQNIDT
+743 YTNIESHIRPDT
-749 HVRPGAYSSG
+749 YRYG
-759 VILKLGQTN
+759 VILKLGQGRW
-768 NTNAKI
+768 TNAKI
-774 YIPHTQTKLHLDIG
+774 YIPHSTSDIAHNSN
-788 QTRTMSR
+788 QRRLS
-795 QMCFYLRTS
+795 CFYLRTS
-804 YGDSTNKNDDGQKS
+804 YGKNTTDRGESDYKS
-818 DWFKFLS
+818 DWFKYLS

-836 PAQWVPDGFLAMN
+836 PIQEVPDGFLAMN
-849 GAAFDKRRYPRLA
+849 GATFDKRRYPRLGM
-862 QLYPSGHL
+862 LYPNGRL

-890 RALLSWQK
+890 RALLSFQV
-898 DDDKARRADF
+898 DDDKHRRVDF

-919 FYNKNVDSSQTRV
+919 FNDKLVNTSQTRV
-932 YVPNA
+932 YVPNQEGTQP
-937 ASTQFANTINNYD
+937 ASTISNNSGSW
-950 ANAMVHTYK
+950 VHTYK
-959 IGTDAQRSRL
+959 IGQSSQRGKL
-969 NPGENSW
+969 TPGENSW

-987 GEQTRPRN
+987 GDQTRPRN

>member
-98 TVANYRDKGY
+98 TLSNYRDKGY

-141 IKLVP
+141 IKLIP

-159 SESIGGFDGV
+159 AESIEGFDGA

-197 RLIKKGNPDVNG
+197 RLIKKGTPEVNG

-222 DVAAT
+222 DTAAT

-255 AYTEGDAEDGIITD
+255 AYTEGDAEDGIIID

-283 SGQIRWQ
+283 SGQSKWL

-310 IFDER
+310 IFDDR
-315 VSPKDN
+315 VTPKAN
-321 TVIGAQ
+321 TVISAQ

-345 GRYTRNTSD
+345 SRYTRNTSD

-424 EDGSNNQWTPWT
+424 EDGANNQWTPWT
-436 QINTPNQIDAAT
+436 QINTPNQTDAAT

-456 TFNKSINVK
+456 TFNKGINVK
-465 GLRENGGAH
+465 GLRANAGAH
-474 INEGATNKN
+474 VNEGATNKN
-483 APLYVDYEDNQL
+483 APLYVDYENSQL
-495 VSNDSSVAYPLARV
+495 AVDNDSNAYPLARV

-519 VVGNTRANNVTR
+519 VVGSTRANNVTK

-556 HGDVINSNGEKLSD
+556 HGDIITSTGEKLSE
-570 AILYRGTTDNLDKSN
+570 ALVWRGNTRTLDRTDLKS
-585 LQTGHYF
+585 GHYT
-592 VGRTESD
+592 VGVQSDD
-599 KLRAQ
+599 KLQAQ
-604 FIEEAAAQAI
+604 FIAEAEAQGL
-614 TIPSDVDYQLLE
+614 TIPSSLDHQLVQV
-626 LNTAGQDMG
+626 NSPVQDFG
-635 ILVGTGANVYL
+635 LLVGGANYVYL

-656 EQSFPNVAWSQLIT
+656 EQASPNVVWSQLIT
-670 NRNVASTS
+670 SKNVATIN

-695 VVPVSMFRELVQKSI
+695 VVPVSMFRTLIENCV
-710 LVGDGSYGENTNG
+710 LVGDGNYDENTRG
-723 VNNLSNFEPWAS
+723 VSNLSNLEPWGS
-735 SAVGTVDN
+735 SAVGSVIN
-743 YQNIDT
+743 YNDIDS
-749 HVRPGAYSSG
+749 HVRSG
-759 VILKLGQTN
+759 TYRYGVALKLGYNTH
-768 NTNAKI
+768 TNAKI
-774 YIPHTQTKLHLDIG
+774 YIPHSTANLTDNSSQ
-788 QTRTMSR
+788 R
-795 QMCFYLRTS
+795 QLSCFYIRTS
-804 YGDSTNKNDDGQKS
+804 HGKTDSDKGESDYKT
-818 DWFKFLS
+818 DWFKYLS

-836 PAQWVPDGFLAMN
+836 PLQEVPDGFLAMN

-862 QLYPSGHL
+862 ALYPSGRL

-890 RALLSWQK
+890 RALLSWQV
-898 DDDKARRADF
+898 DDDKKRRVDF
-908 ASVDIG
+908 SSVDVG
-914 GFEGV
+914 GYEGV
-919 FYNKNVDSSQTRV
+919 FYDKNVDSSQTRV
-932 YVPNA
+932 YVPNQ
-937 ASTQFANTINNYD
+937 TQAVFGSDIKNTND
-950 ANAMVHTYK
+950 SWVHTYK
-959 IGTDAQRSRL
+959 VGTPSQRGKL
-969 NPGENSW
+969 IPGENSW

>member
-98 TVANYRDKGY
+98 TLSNYRDKGY

-159 SESIGGFDGV
+159 SESIGGFDGA

-269 DRQVTADGRDANIQ
+269 GRQVTADGRDANIQ
-283 SGQIRWQ
+283 SGQSKWQ

-310 IFDER
+310 IFDEH
-315 VSPKDN
+315 VTPKAN

-345 GRYTRNTSD
+345 RRYTRNTSD

-405 ADPNVRNGVTLV
+405 ADPSVRNGVTLV

-424 EDGSNNQWTPWT
+424 EDGSTNQWTPWT

-456 TFNKSINVK
+456 TFNKGINVK
-465 GLRENGGAH
+465 GLRANAGAH
-474 INEGATNKN
+474 VNEGATNKN
-483 APLYVDYEDNQL
+483 APLYVDYENSQL
-495 VSNDSSVAYPLARV
+495 ASIADSAAYPLARV

-556 HGDVINSNGEKLSD
+556 HGDVITSGGEKLSE
-570 AILYRGTTDNLDKSN
+570 ALVYRGTTENLDRSN

-592 VGRTESD
+592 VGRTAND
-599 KLRAQ
+599 KLRSQ
-604 FIEEAAAQAI
+604 FIEEASAQDI
-614 TIPSDVDYQLLE
+614 TISDKIDYQLLE

-635 ILVGTGANVYL
+635 ILVGDAGLVYL

-656 EQSFPNVAWSQLIT
+656 EQTYPNVAWTQLIT
-670 NRNVASTS
+670 NKNVASTS
-678 NVGAVKLASTW
+678 KIGAVQLASTW

-695 VVPVSMFRELVQKSI
+695 VVPVSMFRSLIENSV
-710 LVGDGSYGENTNG
+710 LVGDGTYDENTRG
-723 VNNLSNFEPWAS
+723 VSNLSNLEPWGS
-735 SAVGTVDN
+735 SAVGSVSG
-743 YQNIDT
+743 YQNIES
-749 HVRPGAYSSG
+749 HVRHDAYSHG
-759 VILKLGQTN
+759 IVLKLGQNVT
-768 NTNAKI
+768 TNAKI
-774 YIPHTQTKLHLDIG
+774 YIPHSLPNLIANSGSRKL
-788 QTRTMSR
+788 S
-795 QMCFYLRTS
+795 CFYLRTS
-804 YGDSTNKNDDGQKS
+804 YQLKADDRGESTGYKS
-818 DWFKFLS
+818 DWFKYLS

-836 PAQWVPDGFLAMN
+836 PIQEVPDGFLAMN

-862 QLYPSGHL
+862 SLYPNGRL

-890 RALLSWQK
+890 RALLSWQV
-898 DDDKARRADF
+898 DDDKRRRVDF

-914 GFEGV
+914 GYEGT
-919 FYNKNVDSSQTRV
+919 FNDSYVDTSQTRV
-932 YVPNA
+932 YVPNQG
-937 ASTQFANTINNYD
+937 TQPGTSISNGPGSW
-950 ANAMVHTYK
+950 VHTYK
-959 IGTDAQRSRL
+959 SGADAQRGKI

-987 GEQTRPRN
+987 GNQTRPRN

>member
-98 TVANYRDKGY
+98 TLSNYRDKGY

-127 NDAKSQVTLAPGRS
+127 NDVKSQVTLAPGRS
-141 IKLVP
+141 IKLIP

-159 SESIGGFDGV
+159 SESIGGFDGA

-197 RLIKKGNPDVNG
+197 RLIKKGTPEVNG

-269 DRQVTADGRDANIQ
+269 DRQVTADGRGANIQ
-283 SGQIRWQ
+283 SGQSKWQ

-297 TYNATSSKDGIVN
+297 TYNASTNKDGIVN

-315 VSPKDN
+315 TTPKAN

-345 GRYTRNTSD
+345 SRYTRNTSD

-456 TFNKSINVK
+456 TFNKGINVK
-465 GLRENGGAH
+465 GLRENGGSH
-474 INEGATNKN
+474 INEDATNNN
-483 APLYVDYEDNQL
+483 APLYVDYENSQL
-495 VSNDSSVAYPLARV
+495 LSINDSAAYPLARV

-556 HGDVINSNGEKLSD
+556 HGDIITGTGEKLSE
-570 AILYRGTTDNLDKSN
+570 ALVWRGNTRTLDRTELKS
-585 LQTGHYF
+585 GHYT
-592 VGRTESD
+592 VGVQSED
-599 KLRAQ
+599 KLQAQ
-604 FIEEAAAQAI
+604 FIAEAEAQNI
-614 TIPSDVDYQLLE
+614 TIPSSLDHQLLQV
-626 LNTAGQDMG
+626 NSPVQDFG
-635 ILVGTGANVYL
+635 LLIGGANYVYL

-656 EQSFPNVAWSQLIT
+656 DQSFPNVTWTQLIT
-670 NRNVASTS
+670 SRNLASTS
-678 NVGAVKLASTW
+678 NIGAVKLASSW

-695 VVPVSMFRELVQKSI
+695 VVPVSMFRELIEKSV
-710 LVGDGSYGENTNG
+710 LVGDDNYDDNTAG
-723 VNNLSNFEPWAS
+723 VSNLSNFEPWAS

-749 HVRPGAYSSG
+749 HVRPGAYSFG

-774 YIPHTQTKLHLDIG
+774 YIPHTQTKLHQDIG
-788 QTRTMSR
+788 PTRTMSR

-804 YGDSTNKNDDGQKS
+804 YGDPTIKNDDGQKS

-836 PAQWVPDGFLAMN
+836 PVNWVPDGFLVMN

-870 PDLRGEFIRGWDA
+870 PDLRGEFIRGWGA

-890 RALLSWQK
+890 RALLSWQNDAK
-898 DDDKARRADF
+898 KQTYIEFQHMDIQNSNN
-908 ASVDIG
+908 SVING
-914 GFEGV
+914 EGH
-919 FYNKNVDSSQTRV
+919 QET
-932 YVPNA
+932 
-937 ASTQFANTINNYD
+937 
-950 ANAMVHTYK
+950 M
-959 IGTDAQRSRL
+959 
-969 NPGENSW
+969 
-976 YDYYVSLQWGS
+976 QWSDTGAGGS
-987 GEQTRPRN
+987 GQKGWFTQNVGKFNSYSVHAALGRQNDWYQMNDMLRKFWIGEGTETRPRN

>member
-98 TVANYRDKGY
+98 TLSNYRDKGY

-159 SESIGGFDGV
+159 SESIEGFDGV

-197 RLIKKGNPDVNG
+197 RLIKKGNPEVNG

-297 TYNATSSKDGIVN
+297 TYNATSTKDGIVN
-310 IFDER
+310 IFDEQTT
-315 VSPKDN
+315 PKAN

-345 GRYTRNTSD
+345 SRYTRNTSD
-354 SQSKATTEDP
+354 SQSKSTTEDP

-456 TFNKSINVK
+456 TFNKGINVK

-474 INEGATNKN
+474 VDEGATNKN
-483 APLYVDYEDNQL
+483 APLYVDYENNQL

-556 HGDVINSNGEKLSD
+556 HGDIITGTGEKLSE
-570 AILYRGTTDNLDKSN
+570 ALVWRGNTRTLDRTELKS
-585 LQTGHYF
+585 GHYT
-592 VGRTESD
+592 VGVQSDD
-599 KLRAQ
+599 KLQAQ
-604 FIEEAAAQAI
+604 FIAEAKAQGL
-614 TIPSDVDYQLLE
+614 TIPSSLDHQLLQV
-626 LNTAGQDMG
+626 NSPVQDFG
-635 ILVGTGANVYL
+635 LLVGGANYIYL

-656 EQSFPNVAWSQLIT
+656 EQDSTNVVWSQFITSKNVAT
-670 NRNVASTS
+670 TDNA
-678 NVGAVKLASTW
+678 GAVKLATTW

-695 VVPVSMFRELVQKSI
+695 VVPVQMLRALIENTV
-710 LVGDGSYGENTNG
+710 LVGDGTYDENTRG
-723 VNNLSNFEPWAS
+723 VSDLANLEPWGS
-735 SAVGTVDN
+735 SAIGTVNN
-743 YQNIDT
+743 YQNIYT
-749 HVRPGAYSSG
+749 HVRPDAYRFG
-759 VILKLGQTN
+759 VILKLGQN
-768 NTNAKI
+768 VWTNAKI
-774 YIPHTQTKLHLDIG
+774 YIPHSGSKLNVDG
-788 QTRTMSR
+788 GPTRS
-795 QMCFYLRTS
+795 MCFFLRTS
-804 YGDSTNKNDDGQKS
+804 YGKNNTDKGENEHKS

-825 TDYFAGIPLPW
+825 SDYFAGIPLPW
-836 PAQWVPDGFLAMN
+836 PVQEVPDGFLAMN
-849 GAAFDKRRYPRLA
+849 GAAFDKRRYPRLGM
-862 QLYPSGHL
+862 LYPNGRL

-890 RALLSWQK
+890 RALLSFQV
-898 DDDKARRADF
+898 DDDKHRRVDF

-919 FYNKNVDSSQTRV
+919 FNDKLVNASQTRV
-932 YVPNA
+932 YVPNQEGTQP
-937 ASTQFANTINNYD
+937 ASTISNNSESW
-950 ANAMVHTYK
+950 VHTYK
-959 IGTDAQRSRL
+959 IGQSSQRGKL
-969 NPGENSW
+969 TPGENSW

>member
-63 SIYIEEQEKLDL
+63 SQYIEEQEKLDL

-98 TVANYRDKGY
+98 TLANYRDKGY

-141 IKLVP
+141 VKLVP
-146 FVYTS
+146 FLYTS

-159 SESIGGFDGV
+159 AESIEGFDGA

-209 NNSGIMI
+209 NNSGIII
-216 GISTGV
+216 GLSTGV

-283 SGQIRWQ
+283 SGQSKWL

-297 TYNATSSKDGIVN
+297 TYNANTTKDGIVN

-315 VSPKDN
+315 ITPKAN

-345 GRYTRNTSD
+345 GRYSRNTSD

-424 EDGSNNQWTPWT
+424 EDGSTNQWTPWT

-456 TFNKSINVK
+456 TFNKGINVK
-465 GLRENGGAH
+465 GLRENGGSH
-474 INEGATNKN
+474 INEDATNKN
-483 APLYVDYEDNQL
+483 APLYVDYENNQL

-556 HGDVINSNGEKLSD
+556 HGDIITSTGEKLSE
-570 AILYRGTTDNLDKSN
+570 ALVYRGNTRTTDRTELKS
-585 LQTGHYF
+585 GHYT
-592 VGRTESD
+592 VGIQSDD
-599 KLRAQ
+599 KLQAQ
-604 FIEEAAAQAI
+604 FIAEAEAQGL
-614 TIPSDVDYQLLE
+614 TIPSSLDHQLLQV
-626 LNTAGQDMG
+626 NSPVQDFG
-635 ILVGTGANVYL
+635 ILIGGANYVYL

-656 EQSFPNVAWSQLIT
+656 EQTYPNVVWSQLIT
-670 NRNVASTS
+670 SKNVASTD

-695 VVPVSMFRELVQKSI
+695 VVPVSMFRELVEKSV
-710 LVGDGSYGENTNG
+710 LVGDGVYDENTRG
-723 VNNLSNFEPWAS
+723 VSNLSNLEPWGS
-735 SAVGTVDN
+735 SAIGYVSSNST
-743 YQNIDT
+743 QIDSQI
-749 HVRPGAYSSG
+749 RPDVHPYGI
-759 VILKLGQTN
+759 VLKLGQGN
-768 NTNAKI
+768 ATNAKI
-774 YIPHTQTKLHLDIG
+774 YIPHSVSRLNQDV
-788 QTRTMSR
+788 TRRLS
-795 QMCFYLRTS
+795 CFYLISSHQKTA
-804 YGDSTNKNDDGQKS
+804 NDRGESDYKS
-818 DWFKFLS
+818 NWFKFLS

-836 PAQWVPDGFLAMN
+836 PMQEVPDGFLAMN
-849 GAAFDKRRYPRLA
+849 GAAFDKRRYPRLSM
-862 QLYPSGHL
+862 LYPSGRL

-890 RALLSWQK
+890 RALLSWQV
-898 DDDKARRADF
+898 DDDKKRRVDF
-908 ASVDIG
+908 SSVDVG
-914 GFEGV
+914 GYEGV
-919 FYNKNVDSSQTRV
+919 FYDKNVDSSQTRV
-932 YVPNA
+932 YVPNQ
-937 ASTQFANTINNYD
+937 TQAVFGSDIKNMND
-950 ANAMVHTYK
+950 SWVHTYK
-959 IGTDAQRSRL
+959 VGTPSQRGKL
-969 NPGENSW
+969 IPGENSW

-987 GEQTRPRN
+987 GDQTRPRN